1 MRGALSRY
9 DDRDI
14 EPHTASVAR
23 DRIAELEAR
32 GFDDEEAML
41 TLLMRGAR
49 IEVLAQG
56 VNARTADIRVTL
68 RYRLKQGVNLAPLI
82 VESQRGL
89 DLWRRV

>member
-9 DDRDI
+9 DARDI
-14 EPHTASVAR
+14 EPHTSAVAR
-23 DRIAELEAR
+23 DRLNELEAR

-56 VNARTADIRVTL
+56 VSAQVGDVRTTL
-68 RYRLKQGVNLAPLI
+68 RYRLKQGVDLAPL
-82 VESQRGL
+82 VAESQRGL